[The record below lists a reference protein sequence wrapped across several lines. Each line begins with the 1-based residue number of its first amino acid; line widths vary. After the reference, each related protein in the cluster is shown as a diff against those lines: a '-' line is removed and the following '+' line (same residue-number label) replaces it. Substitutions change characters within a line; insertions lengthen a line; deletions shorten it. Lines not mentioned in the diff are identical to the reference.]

1 MEQPKGFSNG
11 NGKSNGIENEIIN
24 NVLDQNLIAYS
35 FYQDMI
41 DNKDG
46 ADVFFDSSSNIPIS
60 TTTYGNQQISRNL
73 LIKNTRWITFN
84 IPAIDQLSRSNK
96 FVKNATNYLS
106 SKPLINGIDVNI
118 AELSSAQTFELKT
131 FIKNRYSELKT
142 WLNKGITY
150 GGSGGLLTFYG
161 DDNRDLSKPLIISK
175 IKKDS
180 FAGIKPLS
188 RWFQIEPDLES
199 PLIQGVDP
207 DRGIYTADMVGMP
220 EYYNV
225 NLSGGM
231 IGDPRR
237 ANLKV
242 HVSRLIIFNE
252 ELPSYIETQ
261 VERYWGAS
269 IIEVAWEDLI
279 SDQRLWK
286 ATTKTFE
293 KNNMASIGIDGLG
306 LTAAETSGHT
316 KSLITSRLAVLNSG
330 SKNGVAIFDK
340 KDVFEFVNAQL
351 NGYAEILQINER
363 RLAGAFKG
371 VPTWVLF
378 PDNHTPDKDTLHL
391 QSLPVL
397 QDYQEFHIRPALNK
411 ILTVAIKSLFNIKVL
426 NPNFVFNPIETQTLK
441 DKADVFKSMSE
452 AVSNLYEIGLDKASV
467 LTMLDDFNKNP
478 ENISQNIH
486 EGYREKIIKDA
497 DEGIY
502 HTQVSD
508 QIELAKALNQFSGNE
523 DDDADDGNDKSGKGF
538 SGVEHPL
545 SKGGGKEG
553 GDPTKRKGLFKKN
566 PLNPKKKRKD

>member
-1 MEQPKGFSNG
+1 MGSLEEQKVFSNG
-11 NGKSNGIENEIIN
+11 ISSDVVDKFVDN
-24 NVLDQNLIAYS
+24 DLIAYN
-35 FYQDMI
+35 FYQDMM
-41 DNKDG
+41 DSNKDNT
-46 ADVFFDSSSNIPIS
+46 DVFFDGSSHIPIS

-84 IPAIDQLSRSNK
+84 IPAIDQLSRSNQ
-96 FVKNATNYLS
+96 FVKNAVNYLS

-118 AELSSAQTFELKT
+118 PSLTSEQTFELKA
-131 FIKNRYSELKT
+131 FVKNLYLPLKS
-142 WLNKGITY
+142 WLSKGITY
-150 GGSGGLLTFYG
+150 GGAGGLLTFIG
-161 DDNRDLSKPLIISK
+161 DDNRDLSKPLVLRD
-175 IKKDS
+175 IKVNS
-180 FAGIKPLS
+180 FVGVKPLS

-199 PLIQGVDP
+199 PLIQAINP
-207 DRGIYTADMVGMP
+207 DRGIYSAEMLGMP

-231 IGDPRR
+231 IGDPSR
-237 ANLKV
+237 AHLKV
-242 HVSRLIIFNE
+242 HISRLIIFNE

-269 IIEVAWEDLI
+269 IIEIAWENLI
-279 SDQRLWK
+279 NDQKLWR

-293 KNNMASIGIDGLG
+293 KNNMAKLGVHNLG
-306 LTAAETSGHT
+306 LTAADMTQHTRNLIAGRVSILKDTS
-316 KSLITSRLAVLNSG
+316 KS
-330 SKNGVAIFDK
+330 GVALFDK
-340 KDVFEFVNAQL
+340 KDDFEFVNAAL
-351 NGYAEILQINER
+351 NGYADILQINER

-378 PDNHTPDKDTLHL
+378 PDNRTPDKDTLHL

-411 ILTVAIKSLFNIKVL
+411 LLPVIIKSLFNVSIL

-467 LTMLDDFNKNP
+467 LRMIDDFNKNT

-486 EGYREKIIKDA
+486 DGYRQKIIKDA
-497 DEGIY
+497 EKGIY

-508 QIELAKALNQFSGNE
+508 QIELAKTLNHISEENP
-523 DDDADDGNDKSGKGF
+523 DDENSKKGV

-545 SKGGGKEG
+545 SKSGGKDG
-553 GDPTKRKGLFKKN
+553 GDPNKSESLFKKN
-566 PLNPKKKRKD
+566 ALNPKKGRKD